1 MTLANPPAT
10 VPTFFDD
17 LGRLPA
23 GHDAATGGVVGE
35 ARKSMM
41 AAGVRRGRDGYVAT
55 TVTDILARAGVSRRT
70 FYEHFDDR
78 EACFLRAYDHVA
90 QILSTAMLDLLST
103 NERWAEGLRDALD
116 LFLRTV
122 AAHPRLA
129 RACLVEIL
137 AAGPGGLDR
146 RDASLAPFQQFIETG
161 RSAAAEPATVPETV
175 AETVVGGIVATVSM
189 RVLHGKAATVP
200 ELLDQLVFWAMV
212 PFAGPEQAGAAF
224 ARTFR
229 PALKNRRDAR
239 TSVQSNRSVFRTARL
254 SRKQDAAISHPL
266 VGSCSPSG

>member
-1 MTLANPPAT
+1 M
-10 VPTFFDD
+10 PTFFDD
-17 LGRLPA
+17 LGRLPPGRQA
-23 GHDAATGGVVGE
+23 LPAEEVVRQQRE
-35 ARKSMM
+35 RMM
-41 AAGVRRGRDGYVAT
+41 AAVLDAVGEQGYVAT
-55 TVTDILARAGVSRRT
+55 TVADILARAGVSRRT

-212 PFAGPEQAGAAF
+212 PFAGPEQAGAAL
-224 ARTFR
+224 RE
-229 PALKNRRDAR
+229 PPDL
-239 TSVQSNRSVFRTARL
+239 
-254 SRKQDAAISHPL
+254 P
-266 VGSCSPSG
+266 